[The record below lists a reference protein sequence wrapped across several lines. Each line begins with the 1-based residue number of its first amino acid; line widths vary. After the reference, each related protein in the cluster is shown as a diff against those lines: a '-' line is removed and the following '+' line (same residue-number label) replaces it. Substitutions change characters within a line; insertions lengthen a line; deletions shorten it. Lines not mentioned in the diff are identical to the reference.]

1 MESLIEKSF
10 YLIVFLAEFAI
21 ILLIF
26 DYIMSII
33 CTMLGLSWKKVLM
46 WAAAIFGILW
56 LRDFI
61 KRRKERAKEELV
73 EIIDDDSDNEEE
85 SIKESK

>member
-33 CTMLGLSWKKVLM
+33 CTMLGFSWKKVLM

-85 SIKESK
+85 NIKE